1 MGRYRHNGLSFMY
14 KTEYTEGM
22 DEIGIEFRGEKKVLV
37 FSPPE
42 FNEEEIRI
50 LLMALTPM
58 IKSNLLTI
66 NSLKS
71 LQRGFTR
78 LNRAFCK
85 NPEPGMSLS
94 DSWHKVPIS
103 AEDAELI
110 IAGEKIKNPAFVK
123 SEQKGLFSFGGGAEP
138 EKEDKEDNSQKSHND
153 SSDPNTAEIRLNE
166 ILERYTLKT
175 IDERLNDAEEEK
187 RWEKINT
194 NPDNY
199 DEADSSLFS
208 SGTIHIAGTE
218 VSVTVRCGVRH
229 KNIGIEI
236 KKGPEILITAPAGT
250 KEEEITDALE
260 ANKDWISEKF
270 ILLEYAGIESR
281 TDNSIEYDGV
291 IYNYTVRY
299 SRKIKGFEIETLEG
313 GIIKVTTP
321 RYTKNE
327 DIEGMVLDHICN
339 VHDYFKESE
348 KYTDENRDFREL
360 HGGLFKVF
368 GREIPYTV
376 IYKSRLKSVG
386 VEIKEGPKLVVN
398 APLGIGRDY
407 ICGILEMNSEWIYDN
422 YQLVEKAGVK
432 GRSEHTLTYNGQT
445 YSYTVRYL
453 KRSKKIRI
461 NIKMGGIIEVS
472 APLHADVQEVERI
485 VSESAPEIHEKI
497 GKLNAVRDENKAHT
511 LEPDAEEPSHQPGMQ
526 SGTFR
531 ASGRDIPFT
540 VEYGS
545 RFRKVR
551 IMIKNGPKL
560 IVTAPFGTGKKEI
573 YSVLKYNR
581 QWIAENYSLVEKAG
595 VDSKTDH
602 TITYNGETYSYT
614 VKYSKRAKKF
624 SVKIHED
631 DTVEV
636 VVPFSASPEDVE
648 KMVTDNAEFIHKT
661 ISNNERKTAKRI
673 GFYNGAP
680 FYIKGKKVK
689 IRAVKSHKMRK
700 PELKK
705 GYLTVTI
712 PKDAS
717 DENYHIEQEVTEYMQ
732 DLTRQEVR
740 KYLPKYSKFFG
751 ISVPDINIC
760 YSKSFWGQCIPGKN
774 LVKFNERL
782 AMVSGHLTEYIVAHE
797 LCHFHHLNHSKAF
810 YSTLRKVM
818 PESDMRKEE
827 MKNYRID
834 LLKEH

>member
-1 MGRYRHNGLSFMY
+1 MY
-14 KTEYTEGM
+14 KTEYIEGR
-22 DEIGIEFRGEKKVLV
+22 DEIGIEFRGENKVLV
-37 FSPPE
+37 FSPPK

-78 LNRAFCK
+78 LSRVFGK
-85 NPEPGMSLS
+85 NPVPGMSLS
-94 DSWHKVPIS
+94 DSWHKVPVS

-123 SEQKGLFSFGGGAEP
+123 SEQKGLFSFGNVAEP
-138 EKEDKEDNSQKSHND
+138 EKGDKENNSQRSHND
-153 SSDPNTAEIRLNE
+153 SSDPNPAEMRLNE
-166 ILERYTLKT
+166 IFERYTLKT
-175 IDERLNDAEEEK
+175 IDERLNDAKEEK
-187 RWEKINT
+187 RKENAKMM
-194 NPDNY
+194 PDNY
-199 DEADSSLFS
+199 DGADSSLFS
-208 SGTIHIAGTE
+208 SGTIHIADAE
-218 VSVTVRCGVRH
+218 IQVTVRCGTGH

-236 KKGPEILITAPAGT
+236 KKGPEILITAPAGVI
-250 KEEEITDALE
+250 EEDITGFLK

-270 ILLEYAGIESR
+270 ILLKYAGIESR
-281 TDNSIEYDGV
+281 TDGCIEYDGV
-291 IYNYTVRY
+291 TYSYTVRY
-299 SRKIKGFEIETLEG
+299 SRKVKGFEFKTLKG
-313 GIIKVTTP
+313 GIIEVTSP
-321 RYTKNE
+321 RYTKTD
-327 DIEGMVLDHICN
+327 DIEAAVLDHISN
-339 VHDYFKESE
+339 IHEHLRGSGKNP
-348 KYTDENRDFREL
+348 DEDIDFRKL
-360 HGGLFKVF
+360 HEGLFKVS
-368 GREIPYTV
+368 GREIPYIV
-376 IYKSRLKSVG
+376 KYNSRLRSAG

-398 APLGIGRDY
+398 VPSGVGRDF
-407 ICGILEMNSEWIYDN
+407 ISGTLEMNAEWIYDN
-422 YQLVEKAGVK
+422 YQLVEKAGVN
-432 GRSEHTLTYNGQT
+432 GRSEHTLTYNGEI

-453 KRSKKIRI
+453 KRSKNIRI
-461 NIKMGGIIEVS
+461 NIKEGGIIEVS

-497 GKLNAVRDENKAHT
+497 GRLKAFT
-511 LEPDAEEPSHQPGMQ
+511 AGNLGNIPEPKVEMPSYEPGTCE
-526 SGTFR
+526 GTFR
-531 ASGRDIPFT
+531 VSGRDIPFT

-551 IMIKNGPKL
+551 IKIRNGPKL
-560 IVTAPFGTGKKEI
+560 IVTAPFGAEEKEI

-581 QWIAENYSLVEKAG
+581 QWIAENYPLVEKAG
-595 VDSKTDH
+595 VDSRTDH

-624 SVKIHED
+624 SIKILED

-636 VVPFSASPEDVE
+636 IVPFSAAPEDVE
-648 KMVTDNAEFIHKT
+648 KMVTDNAAFIHKT
-661 ISNNERKTAKRI
+661 ISNEERKTAKRI

-712 PKDAS
+712 PKDAI
-717 DENYHIEQEVTEYMQ
+717 DENYCIEQEVTEYMQ

-740 KYLPKYSKFFG
+740 KYLPKYSKIFG
-751 ISVPDINIC
+751 ISVPDIEIC
-760 YSKSFWGQCIPGKN
+760 YSKSFWGQCKPGIN

-797 LCHFHHLNHSKAF
+797 LCHYHHPNHSKRF
-810 YSTLRKVM
+810 YSTLREAM

-827 MKNYRID
+827 MKNYRIE

>member
-14 KTEYTEGM
+14 KTEYTEGT

-37 FSPPE
+37 FSPPK

-58 IKSNLLTI
+58 IKSNIETI
-66 NSLKS
+66 RALKEINQS
-71 LQRGFTR
+71 INNFVNPLSMIFDNG
-78 LNRAFCK
+78 LN
-85 NPEPGMSLS
+85 LS

-123 SEQKGLFSFGGGAEP
+123 SEQKGLFSFGDGAEP
-138 EKEDKEDNSQKSHND
+138 EKGDKEDNSQKSHND
-153 SSDPNTAEIRLNE
+153 SSDANPAEIRLNE
-166 ILERYTLKT
+166 ILETFTLKT
-175 IDERLNDAEEEK
+175 IDERLNDAEEK
-187 RWEKINT
+187 RLEKINT

-208 SGTIHIAGTE
+208 SGTIHIAGAE

-236 KKGPEILITAPAGT
+236 KKGPEILITAPPGT
-250 KEEEITDALE
+250 KEQEITDALE

-291 IYNYTVRY
+291 TYNYTVRY
-299 SRKIKGFEIETLEG
+299 SRKIKGFEVETLEG

-348 KYTDENRDFREL
+348 KYPDENSDFREL
-360 HGGLFKVF
+360 HEGVFKVF

-376 IYKSRLKSVG
+376 IYKSRLKSAG

-422 YQLVEKAGVK
+422 YQLVEKAGVN
-432 GRSEHTLTYNGQT
+432 GRSEHTLTYNGEI
-445 YSYTVRYL
+445 YRYTVRYL
-453 KRSKKIRI
+453 KRSKNIRI
-461 NIKMGGIIEVS
+461 NIIMGGIIEVS
-472 APLHADVQEVERI
+472 APLHADVQEVERT
-485 VSESAPEIHEKI
+485 VSQSAPEIHEKI
-497 GKLNAVRDENKAHT
+497 RRLKAST
-511 LEPDAEEPSHQPGMQ
+511 AGNMGNIPEPKVEEPSHEPENGE
-526 SGTFR
+526 GTFR
-531 ASGRDIPFT
+531 VSGRDIPFT

-551 IMIKNGPKL
+551 IKIINGPKL
-560 IVTAPFGTGKKEI
+560 IVTAPFGAEEKEI

-581 QWIAENYSLVEKAG
+581 QWIAENYPLVEKAG
-595 VDSKTDH
+595 VYSKTDH

-636 VVPFSASPEDVE
+636 VVPFSAAPEDVE
-648 KMVTDNAEFIHKT
+648 KMVAENAAFIHET
-661 ISNNERKTAKRI
+661 ISNEERKTAQRI

-689 IRAVKSHKMRK
+689 IRAVKSHKIRR

-712 PKDAS
+712 PKDAI
-717 DENYHIEQEVTEYMQ
+717 DENYCIEQEVTEYMQ
-732 DLTRQEVR
+732 DLTREEVR
-740 KYLPKYSKFFG
+740 KYLPKYSKIFG
-751 ISVPDINIC
+751 ISVPDIKIC
-760 YSKSFWGQCIPGKN
+760 YSKRFWGQCTPGRD

-797 LCHFHHLNHSKAF
+797 LCHYHHPNHSKGF
-810 YSTLRKVM
+810 YSTLRKAM

-827 MKNYRID
+827 LKNYRIE